1 MDVIM
6 KCCVLNN
13 ATLSESRIS
22 RNNNEP
28 ANQCGIIPKEFIR
41 PNEEHIFNV
50 SLHNKQFRVIV
61 VNETC
66 FTIRADMLIDE
77 ECPVLLLRREGGD
90 RVPFIGLESGDQ
102 TIVIDDAFLRKY
114 HS

>member
-1 MDVIM
+1 MKLDV
-6 KCCVLNN
+6 LSD
-13 ATLSESRIS
+13 AALSEPGIS

-50 SLHNKQFRVIV
+50 SLRNQQFRVIV

-66 FTIRADMLIDE
+66 FTIRAEMLIDE
-77 ECPVLLLRREGGD
+77 GCPVLLLRREGGD

-102 TIVIDDAFLRKY
+102 TIVIDDAFLRK
-114 HS
+114 HHL